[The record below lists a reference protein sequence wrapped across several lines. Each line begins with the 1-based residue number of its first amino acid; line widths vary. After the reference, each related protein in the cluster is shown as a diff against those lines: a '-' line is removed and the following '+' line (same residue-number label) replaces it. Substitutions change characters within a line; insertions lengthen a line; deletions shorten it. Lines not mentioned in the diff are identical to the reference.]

1 MFPDGVRMAGDIKV
15 FTAFHHS
22 GVVREMIL
30 RFKFGGERYLAS
42 ELAKLSLDSWPEIP
56 GSDDTLF
63 PVPVSSARRRERGY
77 NQAALLASAVARETG
92 SIVKKPLARSG
103 GESQIK
109 VRGPDRTENVKG
121 KFSVLKG
128 IEHTGRA
135 WLIDDVMTTGSTII
149 EVVSA
154 LSDAGLKNVQPAVV
168 CFREISEES
177 IIPCEEVEYAKG

>member
-1 MFPDGVRMAGDIKV
+1 MFPDGIRMAGNTQV
-15 FTAFHHS
+15 FTGFHHS

-30 RFKFGGERYLAS
+30 RFKFGGERHLAR
-42 ELAKLSLDSWPEIP
+42 ELARLSLDAWPKIP
-56 GSDDTLF
+56 DADDTLF
-63 PVPVSSARRRERGY
+63 PVPASRARMRERGY

-92 SIVKKPLARSG
+92 STVKKTLFRSG

-109 VRGPDRTENVKG
+109 VRGADRTENIRG

-128 IEHTGRA
+128 TEHTGRA

-154 LSDAGLKNVQPAVV
+154 LSNAGLRHIQPAVV